1 MHKWASETLWSV
13 GLQEVVT
20 ATIVGPQSA
29 GRLDSFDAVFGGSAG
44 ALVFGSTI
52 ATCAHLDKNE
62 SALAELAG
70 LKLCHGRALWVHAGE
85 DDRQR
90 ISAFM
95 AATPSEVL
103 AVPENTAVYVQAD
116 TIASLGEGQVWRWT
130 TTGRDAGFA
139 VDAEPGTRMTLGD
152 AAPTN
157 V

>member
-1 MHKWASETLWSV
+1 MGAALTEFAR
-13 GLQEVVT
+13 Q
-20 ATIVGPQSA
+20 
-29 GRLDSFDAVFGGSAG
+29 GRPCYGGSAG

-52 ATCAHLDKNE
+52 ATCAHLDNNE
-62 SALAELAG
+62 NGLAELAG
-70 LKLCHGRALWVHAGE
+70 LNLCHGRALWVHAGE

-130 TTGRDAGFA
+130 TTGRTP
-139 VDAEPGTRMTLGD
+139 VPPLIT
-152 AAPTN
+152 
-157 V
+157 